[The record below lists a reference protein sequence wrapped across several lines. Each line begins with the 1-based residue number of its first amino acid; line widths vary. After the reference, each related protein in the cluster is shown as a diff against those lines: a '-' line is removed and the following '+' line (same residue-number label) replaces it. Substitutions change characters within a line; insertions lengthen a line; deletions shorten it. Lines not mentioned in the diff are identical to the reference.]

1 MRIVGG
7 KWRGRPLRAPKGQA
21 TRPTSDRVREALFD
35 ALSARMGSDLSG
47 GAVLDLYAGTG
58 ALALE
63 ALSRGACRAVLIEN
77 ERGALAAMRANI
89 TALDAEEATVVV
101 DSDAGGPGLTRASS
115 LGPYALLLVDPPYR
129 IDAAR
134 IASAMQALHDAGALE
149 PGAIVAYEHAS
160 GADVEPVEHFATI
173 RTYVYGDTAV
183 TLLSHGDAEAL
194 T

>member
-7 KWRGRPLRAPKGQA
+7 RWRGRPLRAPKGES

-35 ALSARMGSDLSG
+35 ALSARMGGDLGG
-47 GAVLDLYAGTG
+47 GAVLDLYSGTG

-63 ALSRGACRAVLIEN
+63 ALSRGAARAVLVEN
-77 ERGALAAMRANI
+77 GRDALVALEANVAALGAGDLA
-89 TALDAEEATVVV
+89 VVIPA
-101 DSDAGGPGLTRASS
+101 DAGGAGLVRASR
-115 LGPYALLLVDPPYR
+115 LGPFALLLVDPPYR

-134 IASAMQALHDAGALE
+134 ITTAVAVLRDEGALD
-149 PGAIVAYEHAS
+149 PGAVVAYEHAA
-160 GADVEPVEHFATI
+160 GAAIPAIEGFDVV

-183 TLLSHGDAEAL
+183 TLLSRCDDEAA